1 MEEEEVRD
9 TQREVESVCF
19 LSPREE
25 EEEEEEEEERYTLVV
40 FSHTHNTHTT
50 HRERERKREIR
61 DIGGG
66 RCFIY
71 KLYFFPSPRSE
82 RKTDISDAAEEREI
96 IVDERVVGEY

>member
-1 MEEEEVRD
+1 M
-9 TQREVESVCF
+9 CF

-40 FSHTHNTHTT
+40 FSHTHTTHTHT
-50 HRERERKREIR
+50 QHTQRERERKREIR